1 MQMITEVGAEEN
13 TMTIMMMPS
22 EFVKLARA
30 IGAKSGEK
38 G

>member
-1 MQMITEVGAEEN
+1 MQMITEAGAEEN

-22 EFVKLARA
+22 EFVELARA